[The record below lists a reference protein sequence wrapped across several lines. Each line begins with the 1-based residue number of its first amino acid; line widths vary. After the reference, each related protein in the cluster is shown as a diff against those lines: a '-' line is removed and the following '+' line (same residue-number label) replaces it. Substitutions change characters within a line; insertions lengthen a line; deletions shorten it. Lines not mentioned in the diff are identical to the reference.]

1 MPTWGLFIAGGIAA
15 KIREKLKEGTFLHA
29 FLNKGRS
36 GELLKNIPVSIVM
49 NPDVGLIGAAVKAM
63 E

>member
-1 MPTWGLFIAGGIAA
+1 
-15 KIREKLKEGTFLHA
+15 LKA

-36 GELLKNIPVSIVM
+36 SELLKNIPVRIVL
-49 NPDVGLIGAAVKAM
+49 NPEVGLIGAAVKAS